1 MVKTTMGRTS
11 RPYEEVAARCPS
23 MRDEAATGPER
34 NDDAGRTLNG
44 SPASGVHELF
54 QAAELERMGLL
65 PASGAA
71 HVGTLFVGDGLHA
84 SGWYHAWAGDGFTVV
99 TCDFTILVDTL
110 FSIDTRRY
118 LTVRGSAPAAGACSK
133 HAATPNNAVAIAYIE
148 TREGWVS
155 TPVLAG
161 TRFTYTEVEYF
172 DEALRAAFARLGWES
187 VKEISSLLANMHGN
201 VGWAPGV
208 LLSLEKIGHADPTGS
223 GTPLIYEGAA
233 KLLLGSL
240 VQTAAT
246 VLPADRRART
256 GILAAIELAGT
267 HLREGASQEEA
278 AAAAGMG
285 LTTFKRLFRQTTGS
299 SWAAYLAMRRM
310 REARLLLACGV
321 TVEHA
326 ARAVGYRSA
335 TSFSAAFARSC
346 GMSPS
351 RWRDAN
357 RMDVARVSDV
367 AGCDTSSMR
376 MKTVRAPSERR

>member
-23 MRDEAATGPER
+23 MRDEAATGPEQS
-34 NDDAGRTLNG
+34 DDAGRTLNG

-84 SGWYHAWAGDGFTVV
+84 SGWYHAWDGDGFTVV

-133 HAATPNNAVAIAYIE
+133 HAGTPNNAVAIAYIE

-187 VKEISSLLANMHGN
+187 VKEISSLLADMHGN

-208 LLSLEKIGHADPTGS
+208 LLALEEIGHADPTGS

-246 VLPADRRART
+246 LLPADRRACT

-267 HLREGASQEEA
+267 RLREGASQEEA
-278 AAAAGMG
+278 ADAAGMG

-310 REARLLLACGV
+310 REARLLLACGA

-367 AGCDTSSMR
+367 AGCNTPSMR
-376 MKTVRAPSERR
+376 MKTVRAPSE